1 MFPLVDTLWFS
12 MFLLLLLQW
21 NQNTFLH
28 VSNRF
33 PFQESLFPKSLT
45 CVYVAEMQNSVLET
59 RYFVPS
65 SAGEF
70 NATVD
75 VTLQSTGILLGEGGG
90 GYLGIQTVEIFFVA
104 GVLQKLG

>member
-1 MFPLVDTLWFS
+1 M
-12 MFLLLLLQW
+12 LLQW
-21 NQNTFLH
+21 NKNTFIH

-45 CVYVAEMQNSVLET
+45 CVYVAEIRNSVLET
-59 RYFVPS
+59 CYFIPS

-75 VTLQSTGILLGEGGG
+75 VTLQSTGILLGKGGG
-90 GYLGIQTVEIFFVA
+90 GGGDI
-104 GVLQKLG
+104 